1 MDINGFGKHRGA
13 RGGRPNVDDNKAQR
27 FIASPRPQDQS
38 NAKTDRELA
47 AAVRQVIARDKS
59 LSTYAHKV
67 RFIVKDGSLHIASTI
82 GARSA
87 VEIIHCCD
95 LCRQLLF
102 GTVLAC
108 ANGTLR

>member
-1 MDINGFGKHRGA
+1 MGLASIA
-13 RGGRPNVDDNKAQR
+13 ALAEGRPNADDDKAQR
-27 FIASPRPQDQS
+27 LIASPRPQDQS

-47 AAVRQVIARDKS
+47 AAVRQAIARDKS

-67 RFIVKDGSLHIASTI
+67 RFIVKDGSLHIARTI